1 MKKSELIEIIRIAVR
16 AELTECLPKIVTESV
31 NKCLK
36 STHTVDPVEL
46 TKKVLDNTPKKKVRT
61 PKKTPTTQPQVQ
73 FTRNTALNEALNATV
88 GGVPQEG
95 SMVSGLES
103 KSDQITDFQGQA
115 VDVEELPDHISNALT
130 RDYSELLNLVDKKKG
145 GS

>member
-1 MKKSELIEIIRIAVR
+1 MKKSELIEVIRIAVR
-16 AELTECLPKIVTESV
+16 AELKDYLPKLVTESV

-36 STHTVDPVEL
+36 SVKTQTADPVEL
-46 TKKVLDNTPKKKVRT
+46 TKKVLEDAPQKMVRT
-61 PKKTPTTQPQVQ
+61 PKKTPTVQ
-73 FTRNTALNEALNATV
+73 FTRNAALNEALNATV

-95 SMVSGLES
+95 SMVSGMEQPTE
-103 KSDQITDFQGQA
+103 QITDFHGQE
-115 VDVEELPDHISNALT
+115 VDVDALPDHVSNALT

>member
-1 MKKSELIEIIRIAVR
+1 MKKSELIEVIRVAVR
-16 AELTECLPKIVTESV
+16 AELKDYLPKLVTESV

-36 STHTVDPVEL
+36 SAKTQVADPVEL
-46 TKKVLDNTPKKKVRT
+46 TKRVLEDSPKKMVRT
-61 PKKTPTTQPQVQ
+61 PKKTPTVQ
-73 FTRNTALNEALNATV
+73 FTRNAALNEALNATV

-95 SMVSGLES
+95 SMVSGMEQS
-103 KSDQITDFQGQA
+103 TEQITDFNGQE
-115 VDVEELPDHISNALT
+115 VDVDALPDHVSNALT

>member
-1 MKKSELIEIIRIAVR
+1 MKKSELIEVIRVAVR
-16 AELTECLPKIVTESV
+16 AELKDYLPKLVTESV

-36 STHTVDPVEL
+36 SVKTQTVDPVEL
-46 TKKVLDNTPKKKVRT
+46 TKKVLEDSPKKMVRK
-61 PKKTPTTQPQVQ
+61 PKKTPTVQ
-73 FTRNTALNEALNATV
+73 FTRNAALNEALNATV

-95 SMVSGLES
+95 SMVSGVE
-103 KSDQITDFQGQA
+103 QPTEQVTDFQGQE
-115 VDVEELPDHISNALT
+115 VDVDALPDHVSNALT